1 MTWQNLLKQT
11 ESYKE
16 SQAKLPLPSGYESFM
31 SSEEAKENQAK
42 LNRQKQEVTKKA
54 YGIHGRSGDYG
65 MEQAVRDMVMQL
77 NEMEHD
83 IEDVPEDRRSAVQ
96 QAFDAASQALDNLR
110 TVMG

>member
-1 MTWQNLLKQT
+1 MTWQDT
-11 ESYKE
+11 I
-16 SQAKLPLPSGYESFM
+16 
-31 SSEEAKENQAK
+31 
-42 LNRQKQEVTKKA
+42 KA

-96 QAFDAASQALDNLR
+96 QAFDAASKALDNLR
-110 TVMG
+110 MVMG

>member
-31 SSEEAKENQAK
+31 SPEEAKENQAK
-42 LNRQKQEVTKKA
+42 LNRQKQEDAKKA

-65 MEQAVRDMVMQL
+65 MEQAVREMVMQM
-77 NEMEHD
+77 NELEHD
-83 IEDVPEDRRSAVQ
+83 IDDVPDERRGAVK
-96 QAFDAASQALDNLR
+96 QAFEAASKALENLR
-110 TVMG
+110 MVMG